1 MQIVDSIVA
10 YSPPPAILAARHMTN
25 HIRPTIFCSAH
36 WLVAIKRL
44 LTSVLLLVLLQAAV
58 HAEPLILQGRIVR
71 VTDGDTVTLLD
82 ERHTL
87 HKIRLA
93 GIDAPESAMPY
104 GNHATLYL
112 VALVFGKTVEAV
124 TYKQDRYGRTVAT
137 LMLGTQDINLAML
150 QAGLAWHY
158 KQYEVEQTP
167 ADRAAYSA
175 AELKA
180 RTAKLGLWA
189 QGTPVRPQDFRQGG
203 ETPTMVKAMGSA
215 TDCPCGTNNFCT
227 GSRGG
232 QYCLSGSGHKKYAA
246 R

>member
-1 MQIVDSIVA
+1 MKLFKKSILIAFV
-10 YSPPPAILAARHMTN
+10 
-25 HIRPTIFCSAH
+25 
-36 WLVAIKRL
+36 
-44 LTSVLLLVLLQAAV
+44 TSVVTTSWAYEA
-58 HAEPLILQGRIVR
+58 R
-71 VTDGDTVTLLD
+71 VVGVSDGDTVTVLD
-82 ERHTL
+82 MNKVQHR
-87 HKIRLA
+87 IRVA
-93 GIDAPESAMPY
+93 GIDAPEKAQDF
-104 GNHATLYL
+104 GNRAKEHLSD
-112 VALVFGKTVEAV
+112 LVFGKTVNIPDG
-124 TYKQDRYGRTVAT
+124 KIDRYGRTVSRIIVN
-137 LMLGTQDINLAML
+137 GTD
-150 QAGLAWHY
+150 AGFEQVKAGMAWHY

-246 R
+246 H

>member
-1 MQIVDSIVA
+1 MKLFKKSILIAFV
-10 YSPPPAILAARHMTN
+10 
-25 HIRPTIFCSAH
+25 
-36 WLVAIKRL
+36 
-44 LTSVLLLVLLQAAV
+44 TSVVTTSWAYEA
-58 HAEPLILQGRIVR
+58 R
-71 VTDGDTVTLLD
+71 VVGVSDGDTVTVLD
-82 ERHTL
+82 MNKVQHR
-87 HKIRLA
+87 IRVA
-93 GIDAPESAMPY
+93 GIDAPEKAQDF
-104 GNHATLYL
+104 GNRAKEHLSD
-112 VALVFGKTVEAV
+112 LVFGKTVNIPDE
-124 TYKQDRYGRTVAT
+124 KIDRYGRTVSRIIVN
-137 LMLGTQDINLAML
+137 GTD
-150 QAGLAWHY
+150 AGFEQVKAGMAWHY

-180 RTAKLGLWA
+180 RAAKLGLWA
-189 QGTPVRPQDFRQGG
+189 QGTPVRPQDFRHGV